1 MLEAIIDIYSDFPI
15 GSEDKRVGYVELQSV
30 VERLCKERSLYD
42 ELRAGSGISHFMDDL
57 AFYNIIE
64 IERPKGDAKKD
75 VKQSRFWLKVEL
87 DELNSEL
94 SLLLRPQLPSEGG

>member
-1 MLEAIIDIYSDFPI
+1 
-15 GSEDKRVGYVELQSV
+15 
-30 VERLCKERSLYD
+30 
-42 ELRAGSGISHFMDDL
+42 MDDL

-87 DELNSEL
+87 IELENEL
-94 SLLLRPQLPSEGG
+94 ALVTNPEAAAQCAN